1 VASNNTQSLPPTNQ
15 LSIATPTYLR
25 SNANIDLPDEMV
37 KVYDELVKTNPSKY
51 KLGRIL
57 PALPDAATRFKIQPN
72 TLEPGYDRLQQNYAF
87 GNQSDYTIRE
97 SNLNGLYEEIDAL
110 NPEQLLKEAVENVFK
125 DLLKENPFQGISSF
139 AVKRY
144 VPELLNIALAVLF
157 QNGEDTNQYIIR
169 VWKDNLLVNPEMKNM
184 LRNGFQKAYE
194 TITLDVQK
202 LTSANEY
209 SESFVTSNNE
219 WKSYMKQ
226 YTESYKP
233 YLRKNPVWN
242 NLRNRDWKA
251 FYTGGRWQ
259 QWLLN
264 DFQGNWASIQALDL
278 KDLMQFP
285 STENVQVKH
294 EFIQDL
300 EERRLYGQANPQ
312 QKEQEKLDFLK
323 KSLSEEPD
331 YSKIITN
338 GMFRGDTWK
347 TVPILR
353 RQELF
358 YLYPEL
364 LQNPYQ
370 AGHVDIEVSEAD
382 AANSEVM
389 EFNERLAHANWEQY
403 HELLE
408 ERNMGP
414 DAKAQ
419 VGIAYIKKLRED
431 ERLAALAKQAKL
443 DQLKT
448 QNKDAYKTQNE
459 LFFRELRRLNPE
471 LVGDPWVEDNIEKSK
486 QYAVQM
492 EDQQNDY
499 YGNQQNWVTEEQPTE
514 EPQEGGAYRKR
525 MRRRLF

>member
-1 VASNNTQSLPPTNQ
+1 M
-15 LSIATPTYLR
+15 I
-25 SNANIDLPDEMV
+25 

-57 PALPDAATRFKIQPN
+57 PALPDAATRFKLQPN
-72 TLEPGYDRLQQNYAF
+72 TLEPGYDRITQNVALEP
-87 GNQSDYTIRE
+87 SDNTIRE
-97 SNLNGLYEEIDAL
+97 SNLDGLYEEIDAL
-110 NPEQLLKEAVENVFK
+110 NPQQLLKEAVENVFK
-125 DLLKENPFQGISSF
+125 DLLKDKPFQGISSF

-144 VPELLNIALAVLF
+144 VPELLNTALAVMF
-157 QNGEDTNQYIIR
+157 QNVEDTNQYIIR
-169 VWKDNLLVNPEMKNM
+169 MWNDSLLINPQMKRM
-184 LRNGFQKAYE
+184 LRNAFQKAYE
-194 TITLDVQK
+194 TITLEVQK

-233 YLRKNPVWN
+233 YLRKSPVWN

-251 FYTGGRWQ
+251 FYLGAPWPQ
-259 QWLLN
+259 YILDQP
-264 DFQGNWASIQALDL
+264 QINWASLEVPDL
-278 KDLMQFP
+278 IDIMGDP

-312 QKEQEKLDFLK
+312 QKEQEKLDFLN
-323 KSLSEEPD
+323 KSLSAEPE

-364 LQNPYQ
+364 LKNPYQ

-382 AANSEVM
+382 TENSEVM
-389 EFNERLAHANWEQY
+389 EFYERLSSANWEQY

-431 ERLAALAKQAKL
+431 ERLAALAKKTKA
-443 DQLKT
+443 DQLKN
-448 QNKDAYKTQNE
+448 QNQNSYKTQNE
-459 LFFRELRRLNPE
+459 LFFLELRRLNPE
-471 LVGDPWVEDNIEKSK
+471 LVGDPWIEDNIEKSK